1 MSFKGGV
8 GDCPVDAQRGKVWV
22 GPAESTSVRMLI
34 SLATGKGNSATGVP
48 ISKSEGVWRSE
59 EVGDSRLG
67 SVIKGVS
74 AAEEG
79 RTAGDSGLG
88 V

>member
-1 MSFKGGV
+1 MTFKGGV
-8 GDCPVDAQRGKVWV
+8 GDCPVDAQRGTFWA

-34 SLATGKGNSATGVP
+34 SLATGKSAVGVP

-59 EVGDSRLG
+59 EVGDSRVG
-67 SVIKGVS
+67 SVLKGVS

-88 V
+88 L

>member
-1 MSFKGGV
+1 MTFKGGV
-8 GDCPVDAQRGKVWV
+8 GDCPVDAQRGTFWA

-34 SLATGKGNSATGVP
+34 SLATGKGKSAPGVP

-59 EVGDSRLG
+59 EVGDSRVG
-67 SVIKGVS
+67 SVLKGVS

-88 V
+88 L